1 MITTKINLETRT
13 LDIHYP
19 EFSKQKDESIRVHGY
34 DQASSLVRIKLLKFL
49 SNEIRAFVNMRT
61 YAFATGNR
69 KTVARQK
76 ALNHLRFILDSYSEG
91 SVNRFAKHIAN
102 SRVSFSELM
111 PVKPSPAKTHFDNH
125 IVPIIRYCTDLYERN
140 LNN

>member
-69 KTVARQK
+69 MTVARQK

-111 PVKPSPAKTHFDNH
+111 PFKQSPAKTHFDNH

>member
-69 KTVARQK
+69 MTVARQK
-76 ALNHLRFILDSYSEG
+76 ALNHLRFILDSYSES

>member
-69 KTVARQK
+69 MTVARQK

-111 PVKPSPAKTHFDNH
+111 PVRPSPAKTHFDNH